1 MSDII
6 PSPNTP
12 QRVVT
17 ISIITVTNAPFGQ
30 TKYQARYSYTSPL
43 TGKQYLRASYCILA
57 VEQPSYCLFV
67 LDFDATAAGWTIEG
81 LGPVKGPLIGHAP
94 GAQKLSILTYD
105 PYVNPHA
112 KYSFSIVYSNP
123 AADNQGFAEDPQEG
137 NGPRKPE
144 PATP

>member
-1 MSDII
+1 MSAII

-43 TGKQYLRASYCILA
+43 TGEQYLRAPVCDLTVS
-57 VEQPSYCLFV
+57 QPTYCLFV

-81 LGPVKGPLIGHAP
+81 ITSASGPLIGSAFGP
-94 GAQKLSILTYD
+94 QNLSILTYD
-105 PYVNPHA
+105 PHTKEHP
-112 KYSFSIVYSNP
+112 KYSFFIVYRNP

-137 NGPRKPE
+137 NGPRTPGPTE
-144 PATP
+144 P